1 MGSFRRTSRRRFRRT
16 WGREACAPAP
26 PNRTI
31 DMSAL
36 LVVDVGN
43 TTLVVGAYDKDRLI
57 RTWRLV
63 TVHDRTE
70 DELAVMLD
78 GLLAQ
83 EDLALDAI
91 DALVLGSVVPP
102 LTQSFTRL
110 AERYLDRAAFLRGA
124 GSKTAGPPAGA
135 N

>member
-1 MGSFRRTSRRRFRRT
+1 MASSQRMSRRRCRST

-31 DMSAL
+31 EMSPVLAI
-36 LVVDVGN
+36 DVGN
-43 TTLVVGAYDKDRLI
+43 TNIVVGAYDKERLI

-83 EDLALDAI
+83 EDLALDEI
-91 DALVLGSVVPP
+91 EALVLGSVVP
-102 LTQSFTRL
+102 
-110 AERYLDRAAFLRGA
+110 
-124 GSKTAGPPAGA
+124 
-135 N
+135 